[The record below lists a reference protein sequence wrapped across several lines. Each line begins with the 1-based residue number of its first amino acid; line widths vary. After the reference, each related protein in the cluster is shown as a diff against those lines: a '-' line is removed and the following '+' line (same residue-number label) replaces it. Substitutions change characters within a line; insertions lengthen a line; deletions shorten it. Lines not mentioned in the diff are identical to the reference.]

1 MAVKTMQDL
10 FVHTLGDIYYAEN
23 QILKALPKMAEK
35 AQSEE
40 LREAFEQ
47 HLEET
52 REQIQRLEKVFGM
65 CNAPV
70 KGEKCDAIEGILKEA
85 DGLIDEIE
93 DLEVRDAGMLA
104 AAQAVEHYEISR
116 YGTLIAWA
124 EELEMD
130 DAIDLLEQTLDEEK
144 NADRLLTEIAE
155 GDVNDDAM

>member
-65 CNAPV
+65 CKAPV
-70 KGEKCDAIEGILKEA
+70 KGERCDAIEGILKEA